1 MGALAL
7 AAGVFFGAEWVLRP
21 GVLLTVPLGWLGV
34 SIDPLSLA
42 ADAPARRCCRFPAA
56 LLPPQQAK
64 PHRSH
69 VEPHSG
75 LFFCLVRVG

>member
-7 AAGVFFGAEWVLRP
+7 AAGAFFGAEWVLRP

-42 ADAPARRCCRFPAA
+42 AFLAT
-56 LLPPQQAK
+56 
-64 PHRSH
+64 
-69 VEPHSG
+69 
-75 LFFCLVRVG
+75 LVLVWVGS